1 MPRRRPG
8 ALRAARGDFEGRR
21 PSAWAR
27 ELPPVDRLSPAASAE
42 VHWALRGRA
51 DEVETL
57 LSTYRDFLRRPGNG
71 LRLAPSL
78 CESCP
83 GCARDD
89 VALVRDEL
97 AELYRGLPPG
107 ARRALGRVLRALDA
121 EFRRRTMPA
130 SVPFRVGP
138 DRQGRPYAWWHRR
151 VYEGT

>member
-8 ALRAARGDFEGRR
+8 ALRAARGDFEGRW

-51 DEVETL
+51 REVEIL
-57 LSTYRDFLRRPGNG
+57 LNMYRTFLRRPGNR
-71 LRLAPSL
+71 LRLSPSL

-97 AELYRGLPPG
+97 AELYRGLPSE
-107 ARRALGRVLRALDA
+107 ARHALGRVLHALDK
-121 EFRRRTMPA
+121 EFRRRTLPA
-130 SVPFRVGP
+130 SVPFRIGP
-138 DRQGRPYAWWHRR
+138 DWRGRPYAWWHRR